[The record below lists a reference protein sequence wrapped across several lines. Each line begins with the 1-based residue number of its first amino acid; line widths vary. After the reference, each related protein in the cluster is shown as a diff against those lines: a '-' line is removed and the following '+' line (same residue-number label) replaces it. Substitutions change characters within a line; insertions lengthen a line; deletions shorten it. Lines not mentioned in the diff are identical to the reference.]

1 MKFSYACFVLG
12 VVLISSINLGKRNLS
27 DQQVVSLTNDL
38 LTPVFRKFE
47 DEVDAGRITY
57 ADYDEILNRI
67 HFNVNS
73 KHSEFD

>member
-1 MKFSYACFVLG
+1 M
-12 VVLISSINLGKRNLS
+12 SSINLGKRNLS

-47 DEVDAGRITY
+47 DEVDAGRMTY

-67 HFNVNS
+67 HFSLNS
-73 KHSEFD
+73 KHSELIDAVL